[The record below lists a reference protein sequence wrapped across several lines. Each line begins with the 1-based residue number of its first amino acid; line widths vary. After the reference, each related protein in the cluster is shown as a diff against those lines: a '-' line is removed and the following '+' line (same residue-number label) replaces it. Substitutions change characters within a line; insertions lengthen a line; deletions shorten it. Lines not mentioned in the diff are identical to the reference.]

1 VRPSRHAAEVLPP
14 AATPGR
20 LVSGAGNWTP
30 DAPVRLLPLL
40 LARLRIDL
48 LAALATLVLSSAL
61 LGMVV
66 WWFAGLH
73 ITLDASPAKLDR
85 WTQASLPVAT
95 MLVFLL
101 TFKRFTPWF
110 SGILASVILWVLPG
124 VSLLV
129 RLPVFVVLCVLLG
142 LLDVYARRQARKRA

>member
-1 VRPSRHAAEVLPP
+1 VPVTLLP
-14 AATPGR
+14 
-20 LVSGAGNWTP
+20 L
-30 DAPVRLLPLL
+30 LLPLL

-48 LAALATLVLSSAL
+48 LAALATLLLSSAL
-61 LGMVV
+61 LGLVV

-110 SGILASVILWVLPG
+110 SGILASVVLWVLPG

-129 RLPVFVVLCVLLG
+129 RLPVFVVLCAVLG
-142 LLDVYARRQARKRA
+142 LLDMYARQQARKRTFLA